1 MTGPAS
7 PGELPPPAPA
17 PPHLHA
23 RAVPWRHALAWFEEG
38 MRLFKR
44 GPAAW
49 IGLGFCTLA
58 VELGLAALPHFGPL
72 AAQLVAPLVAGG
84 MACAADA
91 ADHGGTPSLRH
102 AVAAF
107 GASWQA
113 LLALIVANL
122 VAFSGQWLAAW
133 WIADINLLVP
143 ADTDGELSGA
153 AISGMV
159 AIGVL
164 ASLPFLF
171 VPYHVLV
178 ERTGATDAFRASWMG
193 FALNTEPLLVFAGA
207 ALALVGLG
215 VATMG
220 LGLLLALPLLA
231 TAGYAA
237 WKDVFGVGTAP
248 GRSLKP

>member
-1 MTGPAS
+1 MPGPTS
-7 PGELPPPAPA
+7 PNELTP

-23 RAVPWRHALAWFEEG
+23 RAVPWHHALGWFEEG

-44 GPAAW
+44 GPTVW
-49 IGLGFCTLA
+49 IGLGFCTVA
-58 VELGLAALPHFGPL
+58 VELGLAALPQFGPL
-72 AAQLVAPLVAGG
+72 AAQIVAPLVAGG
-84 MACAADA
+84 MACAAAA
-91 ADHGGTPSLRH
+91 ADRGTAPSLRH

-107 GASWQA
+107 GAPWQA

-122 VAFSGQWLAAW
+122 VAFAGQWMAAW
-133 WIADINLLVP
+133 WIADINLLAA
-143 ADTDGELSGA
+143 ADTDAQLSGA
-153 AISGMV
+153 VITGMV

-171 VPYHVLV
+171 IPYHVLV
-178 ERTGATDAFRASWMG
+178 ERAGAAAAFRASWMG
-193 FALNTEPLLVFAGA
+193 FALNTEPLLVYAAA

-215 VATMG
+215 AATMG

-237 WKDVFGVGTAP
+237 WKDVFGVGAVP
-248 GRSLKP
+248 ALPLEP

>member
-7 PGELPPPAPA
+7 PDELPPSAPA

-44 GPAAW
+44 GPGTW
-49 IGLGFCTLA
+49 IGLGFCTIA
-58 VELGLAALPHFGPL
+58 VELGLAALPYFGPL
-72 AAQLVAPLVAGG
+72 AAQIVAPLVAGG
-84 MACAADA
+84 MACAAAA
-91 ADHGGTPSLRH
+91 ADGGAAPSLRH

-107 GASWQA
+107 GAPWQA
-113 LLALIVANL
+113 ALALIVANL
-122 VAFSGQWLAAW
+122 VAFAGQWVAAW
-133 WIADINLLVP
+133 WIADINLLAP
-143 ADTDGELSGA
+143 GGPDAPLSGA
-153 AISGMV
+153 VIAGMA

-178 ERTGATDAFRASWMG
+178 ERAGAVAAFRASWMG
-193 FALNTEPLLVFAGA
+193 FALNTEPLLVYAGA

-215 VATMG
+215 AATMG
-220 LGLLLALPLLA
+220 FGLLLALPLLA
-231 TAGYAA
+231 TVGYAA
-237 WKDVFGVGTAP
+237 WKDVFGVGVAP
-248 GRSLKP
+248 TRRLER